1 MPCELCGK
9 DTNLITAD
17 VEGVEL
23 KVCSDC
29 GKFGKIKQRAKKS
42 EFKPVKYKQQKVE
55 QPQFSII
62 SDFSSIIKSARE
74 KKEMSQ
80 EDFAKFLNERV
91 SVIQKW
97 EANSLKPRIDIAR
110 QLERKLSVRLV
121 IRDQIKKVELKHEK
135 SDELTLGDFVKV
147 RKR

>member
-1 MPCELCGK
+1 
-9 DTNLITAD
+9 
-17 VEGVEL
+17 
-23 KVCSDC
+23 
-29 GKFGKIKQRAKKS
+29 
-42 EFKPVKYKQQKVE
+42 
-55 QPQFSII
+55 
-62 SDFSSIIKSARE
+62 
-74 KKEMSQ
+74 MSQ